1 MQVIINKDNSNGNPK
16 NYSDANLLNER
27 LINDKGD
34 YPKSKSKAKI
44 IMLIII
50 IFLIIAL
57 ATVTALFFY
66 LRINQDQDE
75 KESIE
80 KEYAKE
86 DLIVN
91 INYRPN
97 MIYRYILRKNTLM
110 NVEGVINKDI
120 STKTAEQFSEI
131 FLFIKQENIEKD
143 EIKLKSKKWFTG
155 YLAILNLSLIYEN
168 NNTQVIEDKK
178 LYNILNEKTES
189 LDNMD
194 NLSFVKIDFYEN
206 RYIEEN
212 EAL

>member
-1 MQVIINKDNSNGNPK
+1 MQVIINNDNSNGNSK
-16 NYSDANLLNER
+16 NYSDANFLNER
-27 LINDKGD
+27 LINNKRD

-80 KEYAKE
+80 KDYTKE

-91 INYRPN
+91 INYKPN

-110 NVEGVINKDI
+110 NVEGVINKDN

-143 EIKLKSKKWFTG
+143 E
-155 YLAILNLSLIYEN
+155 
-168 NNTQVIEDKK
+168 KK
-178 LYNILNEKTES
+178 LTTKKMVYWLFSHFKSFI
-189 LDNMD
+189 
-194 NLSFVKIDFYEN
+194 NLRK
-206 RYIEEN
+206 
-212 EAL
+212 